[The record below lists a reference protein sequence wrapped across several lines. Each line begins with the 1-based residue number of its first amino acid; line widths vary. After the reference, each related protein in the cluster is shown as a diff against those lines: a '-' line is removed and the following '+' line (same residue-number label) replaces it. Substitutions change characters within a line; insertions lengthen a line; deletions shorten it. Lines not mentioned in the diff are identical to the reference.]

1 MKQKLYYIKN
11 ETAEKAIYKNFENQR
26 FSVIEKDSE
35 PPMVLSF
42 FDDKNVTDE
51 YEYVYIPREM
61 SKKEV
66 EGRFEVEKQCPMCG
80 TVTSIYLTDE
90 DMDKYSWY
98 SNSRFNRRGSGLPA
112 PYIQNLFPDRT
123 EEERELMMSGYCYW
137 CQELIFG
144 EDEFLLM
151 TEAEFSMEPDHLIAY
166 NRADHDGYQW
176 WNKWFPQKGTD
187 GNL

>member
-11 ETAEKAIYKNFENQR
+11 ETAEKAIYKNFEKQR

-90 DMDKYSWY
+90 DMNKYS
-98 SNSRFNRRGSGLPA
+98 
-112 PYIQNLFPDRT
+112 
-123 EEERELMMSGYCYW
+123 
-137 CQELIFG
+137 
-144 EDEFLLM
+144 
-151 TEAEFSMEPDHLIAY
+151 
-166 NRADHDGYQW
+166 
-176 WNKWFPQKGTD
+176 
-187 GNL
+187 

>member
-80 TVTSIYLTDE
+80 TVTAGTATRVLIVGEAACRLRISKTY
-90 DMDKYSWY
+90 
-98 SNSRFNRRGSGLPA
+98 F
-112 PYIQNLFPDRT
+112 RT
-123 EEERELMMSGYCYW
+123 E
-137 CQELIFG
+137 
-144 EDEFLLM
+144 
-151 TEAEFSMEPDHLIAY
+151 
-166 NRADHDGYQW
+166 
-176 WNKWFPQKGTD
+176 QKKN
-187 GNL
+187 GN

>member
-42 FDDKNVTDE
+42 FDDKNMTDE

-80 TVTSIYLTDE
+80 TVVSYRITC
-90 DMDKYSWY
+90 
-98 SNSRFNRRGSGLPA
+98 NNGN
-112 PYIQNLFPDRT
+112 QRT
-123 EEERELMMSGYCYW
+123 LRN
-137 CQELIFG
+137 
-144 EDEFLLM
+144 
-151 TEAEFSMEPDHLIAY
+151 P
-166 NRADHDGYQW
+166 
-176 WNKWFPQKGTD
+176 
-187 GNL
+187 